1 MGVEF
6 LSEKQRHALISKI
19 NPFFDGDKNHFIANQ
34 KVCLDQLVRI
44 TVARPWRRSAVDPA
58 TLIDIKSKVCKAVS
72 GNRPIEFS
80 VPFGGYKSWRLA
92 SAPHLDWAEVFWID
106 YLTQFSKRIEAVYPL
121 GVIISFTYFSG
132 LMEWVNNLPHHV
144 QNIYIAELKSLLAL
158 RSTRTLQL
166 HLVDHTQ
173 AYGGSDVVIKL
184 LEERMARMPVPSA
197 EDLLSAKRNLMP
209 DANFYA
215 SQGLSFA
222 SEEYRFASQEL
233 SSVAIEQAAR
243 RCLAMMSLELRRD
256 FNKFGPRIQ
265 LTHIRGPSLSLH
277 IGSCRSAV
285 AQPWVSTGY
294 LVWDST
300 SECWI
305 EKLATH
311 TLQLKETQRIAVQ
324 NNLQDVFPKLDCI
337 FIAGV

>member
-1 MGVEF
+1 MGTEF
-6 LSEKQRHALISKI
+6 LSEKQRQTLVSKI
-19 NPFFDGDKNHFIANQ
+19 NPFFSGDKNHFIANQ
-34 KVCLDQLVRI
+34 KICLDQLVRI
-44 TVARPWRRSAVDPA
+44 IVARPWRRSAVDPA
-58 TLIDIKSKVCKAVS
+58 TLIDIKRKVCNAVFA
-72 GNRPIEFS
+72 NHPIEFS
-80 VPFGGYKSWRLA
+80 VPFGGYKSWRLE

-106 YLTQFSKRIEAVYPL
+106 YLIQFSKRIEAVYPP
-121 GVIISFTYFSG
+121 GVIISFTFFSG
-132 LMEWVNNLPHHV
+132 LIEWVNHLPDHF
-144 QNIYIAELKSLLAL
+144 QNIYITEFKSLLAL
-158 RSTRTLQL
+158 RSTGTLQL

-209 DANFYA
+209 RANLYA
-215 SQGLSFA
+215 S
-222 SEEYRFASQEL
+222 REL
-233 SSVAIEQAAR
+233 SSVAIEKAAR

-294 LVWDST
+294 LVWESA

-305 EKLATH
+305 EKLAPH
-311 TLQLKETQRIAVQ
+311 TLQIRGTKRIAVQ
-324 NNLQDVFPKLDCI
+324 HVLQDHLPQLDSI
-337 FIAGV
+337 FIANA